1 MNTLLNDFQTTM
13 SSDQLGSNKSTVMSL
28 SCYSHHNLVK
38 KNYFNRS
45 TNHHKDL
52 EFLEKT
58 NIFILE
64 LFLPTNYS
72 TECKVQYE
80 IFSDKN
86 NQSQH
91 KMSGVIKN
99 NTSTKIITIIADS
112 EDDEY
117 FVSIKILSPD
127 TNNVIEVCHQF
138 ISKQRAEKAFTEKQ
152 KKSLANTKYK
162 EENSNDLEEIVE
174 YASFTRAFITP
185 TTAVDLLG
193 LFNAAAANTQRPSG
207 DESEE

>member
-1 MNTLLNDFQTTM
+1 MNSLLNDINTDNLSAKTT
-13 SSDQLGSNKSTVMSL
+13 QMSL
-28 SCYSHHNLVK
+28 SCYSHNVLVK

-58 NIFILE
+58 NVFVLE
-64 LFLPTNYS
+64 LLLPANYS
-72 TECKVQYE
+72 NECRVQYD

-91 KMSGVIKN
+91 KMSGTIKN

-117 FVSIKILSPD
+117 FVSIKILAPD
-127 TNNVIEVCHQF
+127 TSNVIEVCHQF
-138 ISKQRAEKAFTEKQ
+138 VSKQRAEKALTERQ
-152 KKSLANTKYK
+152 KKSTANLKYK
-162 EENSNDLEEIVE
+162 EENINELEEIVE

-193 LFNAAAANTQRPSG
+193 LFNAANAQQQG
-207 DESEE
+207 GEESEE